1 MISQVMARPLRV
13 EFEGALYHLT
23 GRSNARQRIFSGDKD
38 CATFVELLVQSLE
51 RYGVALHAYVLMGN
65 HFSSNC
71 CDQLGRIPPAM
82 IGVLVQA

>member
-51 RYGVALHAYVLMGN
+51 RYDVALRAYVLMSD
-65 HFSSNC
+65 HFHPIAAINWAEFAI
-71 CDQLGRIPPAM
+71 DDRRLAQ
-82 IGVLVQA
+82 V